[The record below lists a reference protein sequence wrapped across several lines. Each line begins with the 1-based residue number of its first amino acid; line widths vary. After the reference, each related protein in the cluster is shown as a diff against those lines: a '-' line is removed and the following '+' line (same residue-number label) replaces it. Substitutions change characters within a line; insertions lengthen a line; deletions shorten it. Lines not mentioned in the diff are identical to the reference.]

1 MHMPLCLVLC
11 FLVFKNFNFTWK
23 YTWFVLSNLLK
34 LLVCAMMYVVSGACA
49 PVHMWR
55 SEDYIVKLVIFPLY
69 GLQPVKAGSQ
79 TLWRALFCP
88 LYSPPCSIYSS
99 LTAWGPL
106 YLSSF
111 CSSFF
116 LLPGQSCLK
125 FNFGL
130 NSWAVLCLSF
140 CNAEIAYVCRHSGV
154 FFFKRRSH

>member
-1 MHMPLCLVLC
+1 MHMPLCLVLR

-23 YTWFVLSNLLK
+23 YTWFVLSSLLK
-34 LLVCAMMYVVSGACA
+34 LLVCAMMYAVGGACA

-55 SEDYIVKLVIFPLY
+55 SEDYIVKLVLSTLWAPASK
-69 GLQPVKAGSQ
+69 GSSQ

-88 LYSPPCSIYSS
+88 LYSPHAPSAAASQ
-99 LTAWGPL
+99 LEVPL

-130 NSWAVLCLSF
+130 NS
-140 CNAEIAYVCRHSGV
+140 
-154 FFFKRRSH
+154 